1 MLLRHLSAI
10 SPSSPPTPTLTSSHS
25 DEDGSPTRPYK
36 SLQWGIAAMQPF
48 ADGIRLSL
56 ERKAFSKKI
65 YEFQFF
71 QDHKTTQ
78 TASNNTSRIGWHKS
92 HDLPCDMVKYR
103 TTWTFLATNRNPV
116 SANVLYI
123 FCIVRSLFCWKAD
136 ITQCNSDS
144 ISNTN
149 TLCVI
154 ISRVTKSGATV
165 RADTWGDFWSRP
177 PSVVDQPLK
186 KLHRSINC
194 CTGKAKLIIR
204 YFLIDKF

>member
-1 MLLRHLSAI
+1 M
-10 SPSSPPTPTLTSSHS
+10 
-25 DEDGSPTRPYK
+25 
-36 SLQWGIAAMQPF
+36 
-48 ADGIRLSL
+48 
-56 ERKAFSKKI
+56 
-65 YEFQFF
+65 
-71 QDHKTTQ
+71 
-78 TASNNTSRIGWHKS
+78 
-92 HDLPCDMVKYR
+92 
-103 TTWTFLATNRNPV
+103 

-204 YFLIDKF
+204 YFLLDKFFKVFAVYTTLSKTLDMAVVLSVFYFSFCLLCMRDRNIRVCILIKGMNAVDRY

>member
-1 MLLRHLSAI
+1 M
-10 SPSSPPTPTLTSSHS
+10 
-25 DEDGSPTRPYK
+25 
-36 SLQWGIAAMQPF
+36 
-48 ADGIRLSL
+48 
-56 ERKAFSKKI
+56 
-65 YEFQFF
+65 
-71 QDHKTTQ
+71 
-78 TASNNTSRIGWHKS
+78 
-92 HDLPCDMVKYR
+92 KYR
-103 TTWTFLATNRNPV
+103 TTWTFSATNRNPV

-194 CTGKAKLIIR
+194 CTRKAKRVIR
-204 YFLIDKF
+204 GGLLDKFWQCLQYIQPLQNPRNGCGAFRPLFFLLSPLHERSQYPRLYFDQRNECCWQILMLSFLM

>member
-1 MLLRHLSAI
+1 MELDCLLKEKLF
-10 SPSSPPTPTLTSSHS
+10 PKK
-25 DEDGSPTRPYK
+25 Y
-36 SLQWGIAAMQPF
+36 MNF
-48 ADGIRLSL
+48 N
-56 ERKAFSKKI
+56 FSKITKR
-65 YEFQFF
+65 
-71 QDHKTTQ
+71 HKLQ
-78 TASNNTSRIGWHKS
+78 AIIKS
-92 HDLPCDMVKYR
+92 ELDG
-103 TTWTFLATNRNPV
+103 TNLMTCPV
-116 SANVLYI
+116 IWWSTEQLGLSEPLTLSANVLYI

-149 TLCVI
+149 ALCVI

-204 YFLIDKF
+204 YFLLDKFW